1 MLPWQQLL
9 KNLPVTKLIQDHMIL
24 NLQVCVYTY
33 NELLL
38 LVIIN
43 RSSVSSSTLHD
54 EVEDD
59 EGEVEQFGRH
69 HL

>member
-1 MLPWQQLL
+1 
-9 KNLPVTKLIQDHMIL
+9 MIL

-43 RSSVSSSTLHD
+43 RGTVSSSTLHD

-59 EGEVEQFGRH
+59 EGEVEQCGHH

>member
-1 MLPWQQLL
+1 ML
-9 KNLPVTKLIQDHMIL
+9 KHPVTKLIQDHMIF
-24 NLQVCVYTY
+24 NLQVCVLYTHN

-43 RSSVSSSTLHD
+43 RSTVSSSTLHD